1 MRKKMPRLTLLSTV
15 LGGLLAMGL
24 AAPAQAVGNVQ
35 ISGPAEIDAAGCD
48 AAPPGFDDFPGL
60 ALHGSLEGCLYTQ
73 VVTSSITP
81 SGTYK
86 ESGHETIVASLN
98 GGPMGTFTTNYKFE
112 AKFDLATMAELKGR
126 CQHPIAEGSG
136 TGGFAGATGRLDF
149 KDLIGDPTTYVY
161 RGHIK
166 LG

>member
-1 MRKKMPRLTLLSTV
+1 MRKRMPRMTLLSTV
-15 LGGLLAMGL
+15 LGGLMAMGL
-24 AAPAQAVGNVQ
+24 SAPAQAVGNVQ

-112 AKFDLATMAELKGR
+112 GR